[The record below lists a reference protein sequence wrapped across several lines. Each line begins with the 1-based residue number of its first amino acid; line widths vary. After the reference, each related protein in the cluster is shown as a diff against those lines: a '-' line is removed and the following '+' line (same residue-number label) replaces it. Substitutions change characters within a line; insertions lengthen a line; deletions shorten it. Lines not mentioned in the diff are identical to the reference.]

1 MKRWIP
7 FSILSLCFHAFLL
20 SLPLTFPERAAPG
33 PAPIVLDL
41 EAGSPPKRMSRP
53 EAPEKTA
60 APAAAAPSHSKE
72 TQAVR
77 KPRQDSSSKSAALS
91 PGMVSP
97 PTPPRGA
104 ELNNPGD
111 ALQDPMP
118 SPQGEAA
125 SIPNGNLPQGGEPGG
140 RQLRMAVPAD
150 ILTRFQPV
158 YPLASRRRGEQGE
171 ARLLVRLGPDGD
183 ILSVEVAASSGYPLL
198 DASALA
204 AVKRWVFSPRTP
216 KELIVPVIFRLE

>member
-20 SLPLTFPERAAPG
+20 SLPLTFPERATPM

-41 EAGSPPKRMSRP
+41 EAGSPPKRMPQP
-53 EAPEKTA
+53 EAPEKNA

-72 TQAVR
+72 SQAVR
-77 KPRQDSSSKSAALS
+77 KPRQDSPSKSAALS
-91 PGMVSP
+91 PGVVSP
-97 PTPPRGA
+97 PTPPGEA

-111 ALQDPMP
+111 APQDSLP
-118 SPQGEAA
+118 SMRGDTA
-125 SIPNGNLPQGGEPGG
+125 SATAGDFPREGDPG
-140 RQLRMAVPAD
+140 LHKPPTAVPAD

-171 ARLLVRLGPDGD
+171 ARLLVRLGPDGG